1 MAQIT
6 INIQTMDWTMG
17 ETVGLHL
24 MLKKGSK
31 ARIAWGD
38 GKVQVVTGKQKP
50 ASEKLAWV
58 EAGHSYPEKGMY
70 YTITICSEE
79 EDAII
84 GFNGCGMFEVKTF
97 DVILTECPNLRILG
111 YSGYGEEK
119 LDVSKNPLLEFI
131 DFHEIRNEKLDFSV
145 NPLLEELHIDG
156 AKDLVSLNLS
166 KNDKLRR
173 LDIFMCHNLQHL
185 ALSNQSQL
193 NEVDF
198 ALTHLRPKD
207 LEYLEKTLKRNSPYK
222 IRGGSFGD
230 DKIIEVSN
238 GEIVG
243 EDEGKLD
250 STYRYN

>member
-6 INIQTMDWTMG
+6 INIQTLDWTMG

-24 MLKKGSK
+24 MLKKGCK

-38 GKVQVVTGKQKP
+38 GKVQVVTGKQEP

-58 EAGHSYPEKGMY
+58 EAGHAYPEKGVN

-84 GFNGCGMFEVKTF
+84 GFNGCGMFEVKTL

-119 LDVSKNPLLEFI
+119 LDV
-131 DFHEIRNEKLDFSV
+131 
-145 NPLLEELHIDG
+145 
-156 AKDLVSLNLS
+156 
-166 KNDKLRR
+166 
-173 LDIFMCHNLQHL
+173 
-185 ALSNQSQL
+185 SNQSQL

-250 STYRYN
+250 STYR